1 MINYTDTAIGD
12 KFKYLVVV
20 NDRSE
25 DELKI
30 YVNGIL
36 IDTESS
42 TYFRTTDVGN
52 YSSSSGSNG
61 VLRVGSNRGQTS
73 FIDGSIA
80 QAHVY
85 KGKALS
91 ASEVLHN
98 FDVMKGRYLDQPLI
112 LSGISYSLT

>member
-1 MINYTDTAIGD
+1 M
-12 KFKYLVVV
+12 VVV

-30 YVNGIL
+30 YVDGIL
-36 IDTESS
+36 IDTEAN
-42 TYFRTTDVGN
+42 TNYRTTDVGN

-61 VLRVGSNRGQTS
+61 VFRVGSNRGQNA

-80 QAHVY
+80 QVHVY

-98 FDVMKGRYLDQPLI
+98 FDVMKIRYLDQPFSF
-112 LSGISYSLT
+112 SGISFKQS